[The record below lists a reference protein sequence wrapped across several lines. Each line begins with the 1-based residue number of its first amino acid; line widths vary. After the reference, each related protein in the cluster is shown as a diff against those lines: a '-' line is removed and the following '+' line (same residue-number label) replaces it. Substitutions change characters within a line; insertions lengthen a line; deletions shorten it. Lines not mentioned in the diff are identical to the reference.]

1 MAAHGTPSPAA
12 FEKVGLWRK
21 LESPIAAVRTAAEQG
36 LGNALGNTGNASS
49 TVGRRN
55 VLTFQEVFGAGDR
68 DRTDDI
74 QLGKLTFYH

>member
-1 MAAHGTPSPAA
+1 MRNA
-12 FEKVGLWRK
+12 
-21 LESPIAAVRTAAEQG
+21 I
-36 LGNALGNTGNASS
+36 GNMGNASS

-55 VLTFQEVFGAGDR
+55 ALIFNEKVGAGDR